1 MGARADEHSHIVMGR
16 APPLLRASL
25 SRLALLRSSF
35 SLAIREVMLSSIWPL
50 KLGSLGR
57 GPFPFSEAIHLAWEQ
72 LATHGMRRA
81 ALAVAAVGA
90 GVDEAPR
97 PLCRARR
104 LSWDVMVGW
113 SRGREDGSAT

>member
-1 MGARADEHSHIVMGR
+1 MGK

-50 KLGSLGR
+50 KLGPSVR

-72 LATHGMRRA
+72 PATHGMRRA
-81 ALAVAAVGA
+81 ALAVAAVGV
-90 GVDEAPR
+90 GVDEVPR

-113 SRGREDGSAT
+113 WRAREGESAA